1 MKKLL
6 IVMILLACMATPVYA
21 EDLVAPDP
29 PSQAMQFL
37 PQEQGSFSSDLWHL
51 LSQAIQILEPEI
63 AHSFG
68 ICLSLI
74 AVSLLMSVLNC
85 FPGSSGML
93 TGLCGSVVI
102 GCLMIGAS
110 AEMISSAADT
120 VRSISDYS
128 KLLVPVMTAA
138 LASQGGVSQSA
149 ALYAGTAFFD
159 TVLTSVIANAL
170 IPMVYIY
177 VALSV
182 AQSALGNDLL
192 KRFQDL
198 VKSSTAWFMKL
209 VLYIFTGY
217 MTITKVITGTADQT
231 ALKATKLTIS
241 GMVPVIGGI
250 LSDASETVLIG
261 AGIVKNTVGLAGLM
275 AVLAIAIGPFLKIG
289 VQYVLLKMTGAVCG
303 MIGDKRSTELIGDFS
318 TAMGLILAM
327 TGTVCLMQLISIV
340 CFLMGAS

>member
-1 MKKLL
+1 MKKIL
-6 IVMILLACMATPVYA
+6 IVMFLLLSTVIPARA
-21 EDLVAPDP
+21 EELVAPNP
-29 PSQAMQFL
+29 PSEAMQYL
-37 PQEQGSFSSDLWHL
+37 PQEQGSFSGDLWYV
-51 LSQAIQILEPEI
+51 LSRAVKALEPEI
-63 AHSFG
+63 ASCFG
-68 ICLSLI
+68 ICLSLVG
-74 AVSLLMSVLNC
+74 VSLLMSVLNC
-85 FPGSSGML
+85 FPGSSRTM

-102 GCLMIGAS
+102 GCFMIGS
-110 AEMISSAADT
+110 SSQMIQSSADT
-120 VRSISDYS
+120 VRTISDYS
-128 KLLVPVMTAA
+128 KLLVPVLTAA

-159 TVLTSVIANAL
+159 TLLTSVIANAL

-182 AQSALGNDLL
+182 AKSALGSDLL

-198 VKSSTAWFMKL
+198 VKNAVAWFLKL
-209 VLYIFTGY
+209 ILYIFTGY

-241 GMVPVIGGI
+241 GMVPVVGGI

-261 AGIVKNTVGLAGLM
+261 AGIVKNTVGIAGLM

-289 VQYVLLKMTGAVCG
+289 VQYLLLKLTGAVCG
-303 MIGDKRSTELIGDFS
+303 MIGDKRSTNLIGDFS

-340 CFLMGAS
+340 CFLMGAA

>member
-6 IVMILLACMATPVYA
+6 VVLSLLASMVIPVRA
-21 EDLVAPDP
+21 ESLVAPEP

-37 PQEQGSFSSDLWHL
+37 PQEQGSFSGDLWYL
-51 LSQAIQILEPEI
+51 LCQAVEILEPEI
-63 AHSFG
+63 ASCFG

-74 AVSLLMSVLNC
+74 VVSLLMSVLNC
-85 FPGSSGML
+85 FPGSSRAM

-102 GCLMIGAS
+102 GCLMIA
-110 AEMISSAADT
+110 SSAQMIQSASDT
-120 VRSISDYS
+120 VRGISDYS
-128 KLLVPVMTAA
+128 KLLVPVLTAA

-159 TVLTSVIANAL
+159 TLLSSVIANAL

-182 AQSALGNDLL
+182 AQSALGSDLL
-192 KRFQDL
+192 KRFQNL
-198 VKSSTAWFMKL
+198 VKSSASWFLKL

-241 GMVPVIGGI
+241 GMVPVVGGI

-261 AGIVKNTVGLAGLM
+261 AGIVKNSVGIAGLM

-327 TGTVCLMQLISIV
+327 TGTVCLLQLISIV
-340 CFLMGAS
+340 CFLMGAA